1 MQYAQLKTVY
11 AQKQGD
17 LYKTL
22 YADRVIEYT
31 GFKQINILKE
41 EGKMDGQLKVA
52 AVQVTVEQ
60 NNIKKNME
68 NVEKMA
74 MTVAENEKNVDLILF
89 HEACLESGV
98 QLPEFDKK
106 LSDEIHDFWKSIA
119 KKVGTNVLAGRL
131 ERKEDGIYNKA
142 TVYAPDGRI
151 LADYAKIHLFNSER
165 ETLIPGKELV
175 MFELNGIKIGI
186 MICADF
192 GFPELSRAY
201 AVNGCHMLAVT
212 SSWAYPDDD
221 LWTICNQARSS
232 ENGVYCVSVD
242 RIGPAGNGCIKVGRS
257 MVCNPDGLIIANL
270 WEKTDTYYVQTIYRE
285 EVEKRHQTMKWL
297 EWLRPDL
304 YTDWLKTYK
313 WD

>member
-1 MQYAQLKTVY
+1 MHKEIYVGK
-11 AQKQGD
+11 
-17 LYKTL
+17 
-22 YADRVIEYT
+22 VIEYT
-31 GFKQINILKE
+31 EFKQNNILKE

-74 MTVAENEKNVDLILF
+74 MTVAENEKAVDLILF
-89 HEACLESGV
+89 HEACLESGTP
-98 QLPEFDKK
+98 LPEFDKK

-119 KKVGTNVLAGRL
+119 KKAGTNVLAGRL

-242 RIGPAGNGCIKVGRS
+242 RIGPAGNGCVKVGRS

>member
-1 MQYAQLKTVY
+1 MRKKIYSDK
-11 AQKQGD
+11 
-17 LYKTL
+17 
-22 YADRVIEYT
+22 VIEYT
-31 GFKQINILKE
+31 EFKQNNILKE

-74 MTVAENEKNVDLILF
+74 MTVAENEKAVDLILF
-89 HEACLESGV
+89 HEACLESGTP
-98 QLPEFDKK
+98 LPEFDKK

-119 KKVGTNVLAGRL
+119 KKAGTNVLAGRL

-242 RIGPAGNGCIKVGRS
+242 RIGPAGNGCVKVGRS

>member
-1 MQYAQLKTVY
+1 MIYVDK
-11 AQKQGD
+11 
-17 LYKTL
+17 
-22 YADRVIEYT
+22 VIEYT
-31 GFKQINILKE
+31 EFKQNNILKE

-74 MTVAENEKNVDLILF
+74 MTVAENEKAVDLILF
-89 HEACLESGV
+89 HEACLESGTP
-98 QLPEFDKK
+98 LPEFDKK

-119 KKVGTNVLAGRL
+119 KKAGTNVLAGRL

-242 RIGPAGNGCIKVGRS
+242 RIGPAGNGCVKVGRS

>member
-1 MQYAQLKTVY
+1 MHNSK
-11 AQKQGD
+11 
-17 LYKTL
+17 LYMHKNRAICIKRI
-22 YADRVIEYT
+22 YADKVIEYT
-31 GFKQINILKE
+31 EFKQNNILKE

-74 MTVAENEKNVDLILF
+74 MTVAENEKAVDLILF
-89 HEACLESGV
+89 HEACLESGTP
-98 QLPEFDKK
+98 LPEFDKK

-119 KKVGTNVLAGRL
+119 KKAGTNVLAGRL

-242 RIGPAGNGCIKVGRS
+242 RIGPAGNGCVKVGRS

>member
-1 MQYAQLKTVY
+1 MHKKIYSDK
-11 AQKQGD
+11 
-17 LYKTL
+17 
-22 YADRVIEYT
+22 VIEYT
-31 GFKQINILKE
+31 EFKQNNILKE

-74 MTVAENEKNVDLILF
+74 MTVAENEKAVDLILF
-89 HEACLESGV
+89 HEACLESGTP
-98 QLPEFDKK
+98 LPEFDKK

-119 KKVGTNVLAGRL
+119 KKAGTNVLAGRL

-242 RIGPAGNGCIKVGRS
+242 RIGPAGNGCVKVGRS

>member
-1 MQYAQLKTVY
+1 LHKEIYVGK
-11 AQKQGD
+11 
-17 LYKTL
+17 
-22 YADRVIEYT
+22 VIEYT
-31 GFKQINILKE
+31 EFKQNNILKE

-74 MTVAENEKNVDLILF
+74 MTVAENEKAVDLILF
-89 HEACLESGV
+89 HEACLESGTP
-98 QLPEFDKK
+98 LPEFDKK

-119 KKVGTNVLAGRL
+119 KKAGTNVLAGRL

-242 RIGPAGNGCIKVGRS
+242 RIGSAGNGCVKVGRS

>member
-1 MQYAQLKTVY
+1 M
-11 AQKQGD
+11 
-17 LYKTL
+17 
-22 YADRVIEYT
+22 E
-31 GFKQINILKE
+31 
-41 EGKMDGQLKVA
+41 GQLKVS
-52 AVQVTVEQ
+52 AVQVTVVQ
-60 NNIKKNME
+60 NDIEANMA

-74 MTVAENEKNVDLILF
+74 MTVAENEKDVDLILF
-89 HEACLESGV
+89 HEACLESGTPL
-98 QLPEFDKK
+98 QEFDQEQ
-106 LSDEIHDFWKSIA
+106 SDKVHEFWKSIA
-119 KKVGTNVLAGRL
+119 AKTGTNILAGRL
-131 ERKEDGIYNKA
+131 ERKEDGVHNKA

-151 LADYAKIHLFNSER
+151 LADYSKIHLFNSER
-165 ETLIPGKELV
+165 DTLVPGKDLV

-221 LWTICNQARSS
+221 LWVICNQARSS
-232 ENGVYCVSVD
+232 ENGIYCVSCD
-242 RIGPAGNGCIKVGRS
+242 RVGPAGNGCIKVGHS

-270 WEKTDTYYVQTIYRE
+270 WEKTDTYYVQTIYKE
-285 EVEKRHQTMKWL
+285 EVEKRHKTMKWL

-313 WD
+313 WE

>member
-1 MQYAQLKTVY
+1 MHKKIYSDK
-11 AQKQGD
+11 
-17 LYKTL
+17 
-22 YADRVIEYT
+22 VIEYT
-31 GFKQINILKE
+31 EFKQNNILKE

-60 NNIKKNME
+60 NNIKKNMG

-74 MTVAENEKNVDLILF
+74 MTVAENEKAVDLILF
-89 HEACLESGV
+89 HEACLESGTP
-98 QLPEFDKK
+98 LPEFDKK

-119 KKVGTNVLAGRL
+119 KKAGTNVLAGRL

-242 RIGPAGNGCIKVGRS
+242 RIGPAGNGCVKVGRS

>member
-1 MQYAQLKTVY
+1 MQRAQLENAY

-17 LYKTL
+17 LHKKIYSDK
-22 YADRVIEYT
+22 VIEYT
-31 GFKQINILKE
+31 EFKQNNILKE

-60 NNIKKNME
+60 NNIKKNMG

-74 MTVAENEKNVDLILF
+74 MTVAENEKAVDLILF
-89 HEACLESGV
+89 HEACLESGTP
-98 QLPEFDKK
+98 LPEFDKK

-119 KKVGTNVLAGRL
+119 KKAGTNVLAGRL

-165 ETLIPGKELV
+165 ETLIPGKELE

-242 RIGPAGNGCIKVGRS
+242 RIGPAGNGCVKVGRS

>member
-1 MQYAQLKTVY
+1 MQHAQLETAY
-11 AQKQGD
+11 AQKYGN
-17 LYKTL
+17 LHRKL

-31 GFKQINILKE
+31 EFKQINILKE

-74 MTVAENEKNVDLILF
+74 MTVAENEKAVDLILF
-89 HEACLESGV
+89 HEACLESGTP
-98 QLPEFDKK
+98 LPEFDKK

-119 KKVGTNVLAGRL
+119 KKAGTNVLAGRL

-242 RIGPAGNGCIKVGRS
+242 RIGPAGNGCVKVGRS

>member
-1 MQYAQLKTVY
+1 
-11 AQKQGD
+11 
-17 LYKTL
+17 
-22 YADRVIEYT
+22 
-31 GFKQINILKE
+31 
-41 EGKMDGQLKVA
+41 
-52 AVQVTVEQ
+52 
-60 NNIKKNME
+60 
-68 NVEKMA
+68 
-74 MTVAENEKNVDLILF
+74 
-89 HEACLESGV
+89 
-98 QLPEFDKK
+98 
-106 LSDEIHDFWKSIA
+106 
-119 KKVGTNVLAGRL
+119 
-131 ERKEDGIYNKA
+131 
-142 TVYAPDGRI
+142 
-151 LADYAKIHLFNSER
+151 
-165 ETLIPGKELV
+165 